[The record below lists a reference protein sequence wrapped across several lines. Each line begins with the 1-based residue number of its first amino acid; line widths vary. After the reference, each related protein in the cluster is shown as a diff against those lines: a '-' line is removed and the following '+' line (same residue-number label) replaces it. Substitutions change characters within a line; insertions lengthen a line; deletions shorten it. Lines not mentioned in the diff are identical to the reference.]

1 MIAEN
6 KDELQV
12 QITRLVTIMEEL
24 REKCPWDKKQS
35 FVSLQS
41 LSIEELYEL
50 IDAIRKQDY
59 EAIKEEMGDLMLHL
73 VFYSVL
79 AREASQFNLNDVI
92 NALCE
97 KLIYRHPHIYSDT
110 IADTEEEVRKNWE
123 QLKKAK
129 KQDKGL
135 LSGVPNSLPELV
147 KAWRMQEKAKTVGF
161 EWDNIDQVLDKVL
174 EEIAELKEAVLHK
187 EQSQI
192 EMEFGD
198 VLFSL
203 INYGRFLNVDP
214 EIALSK
220 VNQKF
225 KSRFEYIEANA
236 PKSLDQMSLEEMEL
250 LWQSAKEVEI
260 EK

>member
-135 LSGVPNSLPELV
+135 LSGVPN
-147 KAWRMQEKAKTVGF
+147 W
-161 EWDNIDQVLDKVL
+161 
-174 EEIAELKEAVLHK
+174 
-187 EQSQI
+187 
-192 EMEFGD
+192 
-198 VLFSL
+198 
-203 INYGRFLNVDP
+203 
-214 EIALSK
+214 
-220 VNQKF
+220 
-225 KSRFEYIEANA
+225 
-236 PKSLDQMSLEEMEL
+236 
-250 LWQSAKEVEI
+250 
-260 EK
+260 